1 MFEERLLAK
10 QGGIMPRSASTQF
23 VFLPLGGV
31 GEIGMNLAMYGYGPE
46 HSREWVV
53 VDMGVS
59 FAGPEHP
66 GADLILPDIRFLE
79 AEKHNLR
86 AIVITHA
93 HEDHY
98 GALLDLWPRLKVPV
112 YATPF
117 AAGLLEAKRQSEHNA
132 PEIPVTLYKAG
143 ETFEIGPFKFEAL
156 AVTHSIPEPVSLAIT
171 TKLGTVIHTGDWK
184 MDPDPAMG
192 PLIDE
197 ARFRQLG
204 DEGILALICDSTNA
218 MRDGISPSE
227 REVGD
232 SLRDLIENARGRVAI
247 TTFSSNVGR
256 IRSITEAARDA
267 GRQVLVVGRSM
278 KRTIAVAAE
287 LGYMEGL
294 PEFLTEDD
302 YGYIPRENV
311 VMILTGSQGEPR
323 AALAKLAR
331 DEMRSL
337 ALSPGDTVIFSSR
350 PIPGNEKAI
359 LDIKNKLIDRGIKL
373 ISDEDAL
380 VHVSGHPR
388 RNELQQMYAWVR
400 PRILVPVHGEAA
412 HLVAQGSLGAMAGIE
427 EIAQIR
433 DGDVLRLAPGKAEI
447 IDEAPV
453 GRIYKDGKLIG
464 DEDEIG
470 MVERRKLAYVGH
482 VSVSILLDRDYKLL
496 DDPDLVA
503 FGLPEEDQQGELM
516 EELLLDAVINAVDSI
531 PRARRKDLEV
541 VRESARR
548 AVRSA
553 ANDIWGKKPVVTVFL
568 NRI

>member
-1 MFEERLLAK
+1 
-10 QGGIMPRSASTQF
+10 MPRSPSTQF

-46 HSREWVV
+46 HNREWVV

-171 TKLGTVIHTGDWK
+171 TQLGTVIHTGDWK

-204 DEGILALICDSTNA
+204 DEGVLALICDSTNA
-218 MRDGISPSE
+218 MRDGVSPSE

-232 SLRDLIENARGRVAI
+232 SLRDLIENARGRVAV

-294 PEFLTEDD
+294 PEFLSEDD

-337 ALSPGDTVIFSSR
+337 ALSSGDTVIFSSR

-400 PRILVPVHGEAA
+400 PKILVPVHGEAA

-433 DGDVLRLAPGKAEI
+433 DGDILRLAPGKAEI

-496 DDPDLVA
+496 DEPDLVA
-503 FGLPEEDQQGELM
+503 FGLPEEDQHGDLL

-541 VRESARR
+541 VREAARR

-553 ANDIWGKKPVVTVFL
+553 ANEIWGKKPVVTVFL

>member
-1 MFEERLLAK
+1 MA
-10 QGGIMPRSASTQF
+10 RSNTTEL

-31 GEIGMNLAMYGYGPE
+31 GEIGMNLAMYGFGPADN
-46 HSREWVV
+46 REWLV

-59 FAGPEHP
+59 FAGPEQP
-66 GADLILPDIRFLE
+66 GADLILPDIRYLE

-86 AIVITHA
+86 GIVITHA
-93 HEDHY
+93 HEDHF

-117 AAGLLEAKRQSEHNA
+117 TAGLLEAKRQSEHGA
-132 PEIPVTLYKAG
+132 PEIPITIYKAG
-143 ETFEIGPFKFEAL
+143 EKFEVGPFKLEAV

-171 TKLGTVIHTGDWK
+171 TPLGTVVHTGDWK
-184 MDPDPAMG
+184 MDPEPSLG
-192 PLIDE
+192 PVIDE
-197 ARFRQLG
+197 ARFRAIG
-204 DEGILALICDSTNA
+204 DAGVLALICDSTNA
-218 MRDGISPSE
+218 LREGESPSE
-227 REVGD
+227 RQVGE
-232 SLRDLIENARGRVAI
+232 SLRELIENARGRVAI

-278 KRTIAVAAE
+278 NRAISVATE

-294 PEFLTEDD
+294 PEYLSEED

-337 ALSPGDTVIFSSR
+337 ALTAGDTVIYSSR
-350 PIPGNEKAI
+350 AIPGNEKSI
-359 LDIKNKLIDRGIKL
+359 LDIKNRLIDRGIK
-373 ISDEDAL
+373 IIGDEDAL

-388 RNELQQMYAWVR
+388 RSELRRMYSWVR
-400 PRILVPVHGEAA
+400 PQILVPVHGEAA
-412 HLVAQGSLGAMAGIE
+412 HLVAQGSLGAMEGIE
-427 EIAQIR
+427 QIAQVR
-433 DGDVLRLAPGKAEI
+433 DGDMLRLAPGKAEI

-464 DEDEIG
+464 DEEEIG

-482 VSVSILLDRDYKLL
+482 VAVSVLLDREHKIIDEPDLVTFGVPEENAQGDLLEDILLD
-496 DDPDLVA
+496 A
-503 FGLPEEDQQGELM
+503 AIE
-516 EELLLDAVINAVDSI
+516 AIDSI
-531 PRARRKDLEV
+531 PRVRRKDIEL
-541 VRESARR
+541 VRESVRR
-548 AVRSA
+548 AVRAA
-553 ANDIWGKKPVVTVFL
+553 ANEAWGKKPVVTVFV
-568 NRI
+568 NRIR

>member
-1 MFEERLLAK
+1 
-10 QGGIMPRSASTQF
+10 MPRSPSTQF

-31 GEIGMNLAMYGYGPE
+31 GEIGMNLAMYGFGPE
-46 HSREWVV
+46 DNREWIV

-79 AEKHNLR
+79 AEKNNLR
-86 AIVITHA
+86 GIIITHA

-98 GALLDLWPRLKVPV
+98 GALLDLWPRLKAPV

-117 AAGLLEAKRQSEHNA
+117 TAGLLEAKRQSEFGA
-132 PEIPVTLYKAG
+132 PEIPVTIFKAG
-143 ETFEIGPFKFEAL
+143 ETFEVGPFKLEAI

-171 TKLGTVIHTGDWK
+171 TPLGTVVHTGDWK
-184 MDPDPAMG
+184 MDPDPSMG

-197 ARFRQLG
+197 ARFRALG
-204 DEGILALICDSTNA
+204 DQGVLALICDSTNA
-218 MRDGISPSE
+218 MREGESPSE
-227 REVGD
+227 RQVGD
-232 SLRDLIENARGRVAI
+232 SLRELIENARGRVAV

-278 KRTIAVAAE
+278 KRTIAVATE

-294 PEFLTEDD
+294 PEFLSEDD

-311 VMILTGSQGEPR
+311 VVILTGSQGEPR

-331 DEMRSL
+331 DEMRSI
-337 ALSPGDTVIFSSR
+337 ALSAGDTVIFSSR

-359 LDIKNKLIDRGIKL
+359 LDIKNKLIDQGIKL
-373 ISDEDAL
+373 ISDDDAL

-388 RNELQQMYAWVR
+388 RNELKRMYSWVR
-400 PRILVPVHGEAA
+400 PKILVPVHGEAA
-412 HLVAQGSLGAMAGIE
+412 HLVAQGSLGAMEGIE
-427 EIAQIR
+427 EIAQVR
-433 DGDVLRLAPGKAEI
+433 DGDMLRLAPGKAEI

-470 MVERRKLAYVGH
+470 MVERRKLAFVGH
-482 VSVSILLDRDYKLL
+482 VAVSVLLDRDFKIM
-496 DDPDLVA
+496 DEPDLVA
-503 FGLPEEDQQGELM
+503 FGLPEEDGQGDLM
-516 EELLLDAVINAVDSI
+516 EDILLDAAIEAIDSI

-541 VRESARR
+541 VRESVRR

-553 ANDIWGKKPVVTVFL
+553 TNEAWGKKPVVTVFI
-568 NRI
+568 NRIK

>member
-1 MFEERLLAK
+1 
-10 QGGIMPRSASTQF
+10 MPRSPSTQF

-31 GEIGMNLAMYGYGPE
+31 GEIGMNLAMYGLGPE
-46 HSREWVV
+46 DNREWIV

-79 AEKHNLR
+79 AEKNNLR
-86 AIVITHA
+86 GIIITHA

-98 GALLDLWPRLKVPV
+98 GALLDLWPRLKAPV

-117 AAGLLEAKRQSEHNA
+117 TAGLLEAKRQSEFGA
-132 PEIPVTLYKAG
+132 PEIPVTIFKAG
-143 ETFEIGPFKFEAL
+143 ETFEVGPFKLEAI

-171 TKLGTVIHTGDWK
+171 TPLGTVVHTGDWK
-184 MDPDPAMG
+184 MDPDPSMG

-197 ARFRQLG
+197 ARFRALG
-204 DEGILALICDSTNA
+204 DQGVLALICDSTNA
-218 MRDGISPSE
+218 MREGESPSE
-227 REVGD
+227 RQVGD
-232 SLRDLIENARGRVAI
+232 SLRELIENARGRVAV

-278 KRTIAVAAE
+278 KRTIAVATE

-294 PEFLTEDD
+294 PEFLSEDD

-311 VMILTGSQGEPR
+311 VVILTGSQGEPR

-331 DEMRSL
+331 DEMRSI
-337 ALSPGDTVIFSSR
+337 ALSAGDTVIFSSR

-359 LDIKNKLIDRGIKL
+359 LDIKNKLIDQGIKL
-373 ISDEDAL
+373 ISDDDAL

-388 RNELQQMYAWVR
+388 RNELKRMYSWVR
-400 PRILVPVHGEAA
+400 PKILVPVHGEAA
-412 HLVAQGSLGAMAGIE
+412 HLVAQGSLGAMEGIE
-427 EIAQIR
+427 EIAQVR
-433 DGDVLRLAPGKAEI
+433 DGDMLRLAPGRAEI

-470 MVERRKLAYVGH
+470 MVERRKLAFVGH
-482 VSVSILLDRDYKLL
+482 VAVSVLLDRDFKIM
-496 DDPDLVA
+496 DEPDLVA
-503 FGLPEEDQQGELM
+503 FGLPEEDGQGDLM
-516 EELLLDAVINAVDSI
+516 EDILLDAAIEAIDSI

-541 VRESARR
+541 VRESVRR

-553 ANDIWGKKPVVTVFL
+553 TNEAWGKKPVVTVFI
-568 NRI
+568 NRIK